1 MEWSQHLTASWF
13 ADGSST
19 TDGTKSKWKT
29 VAYSQGEEMA
39 ITEEGPTKSVQNSD
53 RTATLLAIIQTSIA
67 SGTMDKL
74 AIIPTATITNKP
86 RGKYIG
92 DLPYHTLDGFQPGYW
107 DHEHFILNL
116 TTPGMHSISICSL

>member
-53 RTATLLAIIQTSIA
+53 RTATLLAIIQTSIEGKRKRKSYTF
-67 SGTMDKL
+67 SGSWYVCNTI
-74 AIIPTATITNKP
+74 AIQSSK
-86 RGKYIG
+86 
-92 DLPYHTLDGFQPGYW
+92 
-107 DHEHFILNL
+107 
-116 TTPGMHSISICSL
+116 